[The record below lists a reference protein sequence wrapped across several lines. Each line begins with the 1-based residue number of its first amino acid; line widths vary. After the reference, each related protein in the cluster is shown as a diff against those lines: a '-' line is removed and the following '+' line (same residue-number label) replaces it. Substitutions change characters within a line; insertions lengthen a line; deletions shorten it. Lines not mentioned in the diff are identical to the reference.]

1 MMSLTTNV
9 NTDHIANAHT
19 SEIAKRRQ
27 TVSATVASILGWA
40 FDLFDLFLLLYVAP
54 TIGKLFFP
62 ATNPVLQLAAT
73 YASFSVTLLM
83 RPIGS
88 AIFGS
93 FGDRYGRKKVMIVAV
108 TGVGI
113 TTALFGALPTV
124 AQIGVTATILFII
137 LRLIQGVFVGGVV
150 ASTHTIGTETVS
162 PKWRGLMSGLI
173 GGGGAGLGS
182 LFASVWYFAVSNIFT
197 GPSFDVWGWRVLFFA
212 GIVSSLLGLFV
223 FKSLEESPLW
233 VESQKSGAGKLHKA
247 PIRTLFSRQYI
258 PILLVNL
265 MIVIGGGTAYY
276 LTSGYLPTFLKV
288 INNIPSNT
296 LSLVLISISLVGIV
310 SSGLVGYLSDF
321 LGRKKTMIITGVVCL
336 IGFPLLYMKLSAAED
351 VFSIY
356 VYTAALAF
364 LGNAS
369 YAPVLI
375 FLNERFPTTIRSTG
389 VGLSWNIGFAVG
401 GMMPTFVSLAS
412 GSIQSIPQTLGY
424 FLAGIFILYLVGS
437 FVIPETKGNFK

>member
-1 MMSLTTNV
+1 
-9 NTDHIANAHT
+9 
-19 SEIAKRRQ
+19 
-27 TVSATVASILGWA
+27 
-40 FDLFDLFLLLYVAP
+40 
-54 TIGKLFFP
+54 
-62 ATNPVLQLAAT
+62 
-73 YASFSVTLLM
+73 
-83 RPIGS
+83 
-88 AIFGS
+88 
-93 FGDRYGRKKVMIVAV
+93 
-108 TGVGI
+108 
-113 TTALFGALPTV
+113 
-124 AQIGVTATILFII
+124 
-137 LRLIQGVFVGGVV
+137 
-150 ASTHTIGTETVS
+150 
-162 PKWRGLMSGLI
+162 
-173 GGGGAGLGS
+173 
-182 LFASVWYFAVSNIFT
+182 
-197 GPSFDVWGWRVLFFA
+197 
-212 GIVSSLLGLFV
+212 
-223 FKSLEESPLW
+223 
-233 VESQKSGAGKLHKA
+233 
-247 PIRTLFSRQYI
+247 
-258 PILLVNL
+258 
-265 MIVIGGGTAYY
+265 
-276 LTSGYLPTFLKV
+276 
-288 INNIPSNT
+288 
-296 LSLVLISISLVGIV
+296 VGIV